1 MSTENYRGY
10 KFRYV
15 RDRESRGKVKTY
27 VEKGVN
33 SKTEHLYP
41 GKNGSPPYICIKE
54 KAKPS
59 SHSKARSLAH
69 GWADM
74 NRR

>member
-1 MSTENYRGY
+1 MSTERYGGY

-15 RDRESRGKVKTY
+15 HDRKSPGKVKVY
-27 VEKGVN
+27 VEEGG
-33 SKTEHLYP
+33 SSRAEHMYE

-54 KAKPS
+54 RAKPS
-59 SHSKARSLAH
+59 SLSKARSLAR
-69 GWADM
+69 GWADI

>member
-15 RDRESRGKVKTY
+15 HDNESRGKVKVY
-27 VEKGVN
+27 VESGAN
-33 SKTEHLYP
+33 SRTQHMYK
-41 GKNGSPPYICIKE
+41 GKNGSPPHICFKDGS
-54 KAKPS
+54 KPS
-59 SHSKARSLAH
+59 SHSKARSLAR

-74 NRR
+74 NRS